1 VSVRLET
8 DRDRRL
14 ESTAIQRI
22 LEHASPDTRVVAM
35 PPFSAID
42 YLLIRDWQATT
53 GFEIK
58 TRKESVEQVRSYGGL
73 MLKHR
78 KVVEMANLAE
88 MLQIRT
94 IVAFCFDN
102 ANGPILLAE
111 PAKLLNLEPMSPPQ
125 RRNYRGLTCDTEPV
139 VYLDWDHHLVRLT

>member
-1 VSVRLET
+1 MSVRLET
-8 DRDRRL
+8 DDDRRL
-14 ESTAIQRI
+14 EGTAIRRI
-22 LEHASPDTRVVAM
+22 LGHASDDTRVVAM

-42 YLLIRDWQATT
+42 YLLIRHWQATT
-53 GFEIK
+53 GIEIK

-78 KVVEMANLAE
+78 KLLEMANLSE
-88 MLQIRT
+88 MLQIRA

-102 ANGPILLAE
+102 AEGPILLAE
-111 PAKLLNLEPMSPPQ
+111 PAKLLNLQPVPPPP

-139 VYLDWDHHLVRLT
+139 VYLDWDSDLVNLG